1 MSLKGRLR
9 IEVIFS
15 VLQNTLEGYSGVF
28 KNTFKWRG
36 GELSLQA
43 CSLVWCL
50 LRAEGRYSLESLG

>member
-36 GELSLQA
+36 EKNFLCRHVLWFGVS
-43 CSLVWCL
+43 
-50 LRAEGRYSLESLG
+50 